1 MKQCPVCGASSF
13 EDMMVCF
20 GCMYRFDQGGAGHM
34 GNASPVSVAGLI
46 GNARPVAVA
55 GHMGNASPVPVV
67 GHSDV
72 AGRMGVISAREVKH
86 VEGQGCPDG
95 ERVPLE
101 VLLEG
106 VWDQEAASRSQ
117 SQPTLDGEECLVKV
131 PRGCRIVLSIEEQE
145 DAGWVRFA

>member
-20 GCMYRFDQGGAGHM
+20 GCMYRFDQGG
-34 GNASPVSVAGLI
+34 
-46 GNARPVAVA
+46 A